1 MLVLKLVPNGADELR
16 HGDGVRVMSNQSQH
30 EDAILSQVLLDEV
43 TQQFLVGVALQ
54 LPHQLQ
60 VFLDVPEPIGAEH
73 RSQGPCDETEEG
85 HGRDEHHPE
94 PQKQVDLLVEQ
105 VDRKDALHRVA
116 LNVSQSPHLQ
126 IAHRDPREPRR
137 LRPILT
143 AGQLLQDVDSIHVVL
158 RPQERVQYEQLTH
171 DVCDE
176 EDLHVEVESDE
187 VVAASTSARRAEGAG
202 EEVLQADGAATLGFV
217 LARQVSAEHNEG
229 QLGNNSQQLALII
242 WFQQTSP
249 ATATRLWY

>member
-1 MLVLKLVPNGADELR
+1 MLIFELVPHGADELR
-16 HGDGVRVMSNQSQH
+16 HGDGVGVVADQSQH
-30 EDAILSQVLLDEV
+30 EHSILPQVLLDEV
-43 TQQFLVGVALQ
+43 SQQLLVGIALQ

-60 VFLDVPEPIGAEH
+60 VLLDVTESIGAEH
-73 RSQGPCDETEEG
+73 RSQGPGYETKEG

-116 LNVSQSPHLQ
+116 LNVPQSSHLQ

-137 LRPILT
+137 LRPILPSR
-143 AGQLLQDVDSIHVVL
+143 QLLQDINSIHVVL
-158 RPQERVQYEQLTH
+158 RPQEGVQDEQLTD

-187 VVAASTSARRAEGAG
+187 VVAATTSARSAERPG

-217 LARQVSAEHNEG
+217 LARQVSEEHK
-229 QLGNNSQQLALII
+229 
-242 WFQQTSP
+242 
-249 ATATRLWY
+249 